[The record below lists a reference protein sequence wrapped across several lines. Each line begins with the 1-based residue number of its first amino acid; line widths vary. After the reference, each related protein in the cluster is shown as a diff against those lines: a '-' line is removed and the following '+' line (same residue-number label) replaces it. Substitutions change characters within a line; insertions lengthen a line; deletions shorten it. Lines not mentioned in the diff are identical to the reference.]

1 MTSFSVHSG
10 WRTVCGGILLHFVI
24 GTMYNWGNI
33 ITYVTSYLR
42 AYDPSISYKDTV
54 KIYPVALAV
63 HGVTLLFSGWVS
75 KRVGYRNCCFLGSF
89 IFVSATYLASV
100 STTFS
105 ELMLTQGIMFG
116 LGMGLTYTVPISS
129 GVQLLPQHQGVVSGL
144 VVAGFGC
151 GPFIFGALSSRFAN
165 PSNDHVD
172 QDGQFASYYPP
183 NSEVVANVPNM
194 YRNLALIYTVVMF
207 VGSMMVSEPD
217 VNISRTTTSEK
228 SNISTSGS
236 RQYNP
241 INAGLGVEADAD
253 VEESI
258 EDVSSTTKTSTSIH
272 NVNPLQMILLP
283 LSWHMALCLAL
294 TGVGGLYLAV
304 SSKVFAQHYF
314 ESDSFLTT
322 VASTAALFNAL
333 GRIVWGVISDRY
345 GPLATLTGMSVF
357 FSFIIWYYPYTMT
370 SEAFFA
376 VWTFLVFFCE
386 GSNFVLYIPLC
397 IDCFGKD
404 NATSNYAVLFL
415 VVPIFNLV
423 NIFLLADLEVD
434 FVTTTTVL
442 SAITFAGFVCL
453 VSLSLH
459 IRHSRNKSTA

>member
-1 MTSFSVHSG
+1 MRSCSGHAG
-10 WRTVCGGILLHFVI
+10 WRTVCGGILIHFVI

-33 ITYVTSYLR
+33 ITYITSYLR

-75 KRVGYRNCCFLGSF
+75 KRVGYRNCCLLGSF

-105 ELMLTQGIMFG
+105 ELMITQGIMFG

-129 GVQLLPQHQGVVSGL
+129 GVQQLPQHQGVVSGL

-151 GPFIFGALSSRFAN
+151 GPFVFGALSSHFAN
-165 PSNDHVD
+165 PSNKHVD

-183 NSEVVANVPNM
+183 DSEVVANVPTM

-207 VGSMMVSEPD
+207 VGSMMISEPNA
-217 VNISRTTTSEK
+217 NISMITSSEK
-228 SNISTSGS
+228 SSSSTSGS

-241 INAGLGVEADAD
+241 INAGLD
-253 VEESI
+253 VEESMEESI
-258 EDVSSTTKTSTSIH
+258 EEVSSATNPSNSIY

-314 ESDSFLTT
+314 EDSFLTT
-322 VASTAALFNAL
+322 VSSTAALFNAL
-333 GRIVWGVISDRY
+333 GRIVWGVISDRF
-345 GPLATLTGMSVF
+345 GPLVTLTGMSIF
-357 FSFIIWYYPYTMT
+357 FSFIVWYYPYTMT

-376 VWTFLVFFCE
+376 TWTFLVFFCE

-434 FVTTTTVL
+434 FVTTSKVL
-442 SAITFAGFVCL
+442 SAITFAGFLCL

-459 IRHSRNKSTA
+459 IRHSQKPNISTA

>member
-1 MTSFSVHSG
+1 M
-10 WRTVCGGILLHFVI
+10 CGGILLHFVI

-75 KRVGYRNCCFLGSF
+75 KRVGYRNCCLLGSF
-89 IFVSATYLASV
+89 IFVSATFLASA
-100 STTFS
+100 STTLA
-105 ELMLTQGIMFG
+105 ELMLTQGVMFG
-116 LGMGLTYTVPISS
+116 LGMGLTYTVPIASA
-129 GVQLLPQHQGVVSGL
+129 VQQLPQHQGVVSGL

-165 PSNDHVD
+165 PNNDHVD
-172 QDGQFASYYPP
+172 QDGPYASYYPP
-183 NSEVVANVPNM
+183 GSEVVANLPIM

-207 VGSMMVSEPD
+207 VGSMMISEPG
-217 VNISRTTTSEK
+217 E
-228 SNISTSGS
+228 SGS
-236 RQYNP
+236 RSPSSEKAITSTKGVPQYNP
-241 INAGLGVEADAD
+241 INNVVDTDEAM
-253 VEESI
+253 EEAP
-258 EDVSSTTKTSTSIH
+258 STTTIASSIH
-272 NVNPLQMILLP
+272 NVNPLQMLLLP
-283 LSWHMALCLAL
+283 LCWHMALCLAL

-333 GRIVWGVISDRY
+333 GRILWGFISDRY
-345 GPLATLTGMSVF
+345 GPLATLTGMSAC

-376 VWTFLVFFCE
+376 AWTFLVFFFE

-423 NIFLLADLEVD
+423 NIFLLADLEVG
-434 FVTTTTVL
+434 FMTTTSVL

-453 VSLSLH
+453 VSLGVH
-459 IRHSRNKSTA
+459 IAYLRKKSTA